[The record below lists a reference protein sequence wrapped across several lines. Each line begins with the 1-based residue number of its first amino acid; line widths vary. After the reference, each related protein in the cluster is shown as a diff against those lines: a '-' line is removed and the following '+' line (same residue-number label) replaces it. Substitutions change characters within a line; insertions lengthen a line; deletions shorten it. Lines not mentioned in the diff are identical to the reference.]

1 MFVLIVASMGMVMLQ
16 MHTSQARRQIQATDN
31 KRALYIAEAGLAE
44 AFMCIAQGKS
54 GNVGSEEL
62 PARYADGIYWVE
74 ATHGDNDEV
83 GLVSTGLCGAGRFAL
98 SLVLSKQAETISSLG
113 FYAEQ
118 DVVIGAG
125 SIIDGY
131 DSRLGALVDQ
141 LDPSLAF
148 SSTGSGAILGAG
160 GDIVVQGALDPSAQ
174 ETYVFGDAHA
184 GPTGVVSQEA
194 GTTVTGSTTPLP
206 FSAGLPDV
214 SAPDIATI
222 SAWPFGIGSG
232 SLSAGT
238 YHFRAAEVS
247 SRQTLRV
254 QGPAVLVFDELRI
267 KRGATLEIDSTEG
280 QVVIFV
286 EEYLELASGSTTR
299 NLTQDPQGLALVAN
313 GDSWKD
319 RDGDLLPDPPV
330 VFKPTGD
337 FHGYLYAPS
346 VELSL
351 GPDLHFI
358 GGLAALSLVLL
369 DGSRL
374 TFDLALEGGS
384 ITGSG
389 MPRLVA
395 WRIVELPDSD
405 LVRLREEPIRKLAEQ
420 GVTPLDSSVASADRW
435 VRMKYYDQS
444 GTPQAYSG
452 MQSGLDWSEAYK
464 IIGIMWDDDPVVGDE
479 GQTWEVPASL
489 SNGARSTRSSRSCGT
504 TTPSSG
510 TRGRRGRSPRASRSS
525 TATR

>member
-1 MFVLIVASMGMVMLQ
+1 MHTTHTSTLRRRSSASKRGNLLLVSIMFVLIVASMGMVMLQ
-16 MHTSQARRQIQATDN
+16 LHTSQARRQLQATDN

-54 GNVGSEEL
+54 GNVGSEAL

-74 ATHGDNDEV
+74 ATPGENDEI

-98 SLVLSKQAETISSLG
+98 SLVLTRQSETISSLG

-125 SIIDGY
+125 SIVDGY
-131 DSRLGALVDQ
+131 DSRVGSLVEQ
-141 LDPSLAF
+141 LDPSLPF
-148 SSTGSGAILGAG
+148 SSTGTGASLGAG
-160 GDIVVQGALDPSAQ
+160 GDIVLQASLDPAALQ
-174 ETYVFGDAHA
+174 TNIFGDAHA
-184 GPTGVVSQEA
+184 GPAGVVSQEA

-206 FSAGLPDV
+206 FSAGLPD
-214 SAPDIATI
+214 APAPVVETM

-232 SLSAGT
+232 TLAAGT
-238 YHFRAAEVS
+238 YRFVAAEVS

-267 KRGATLEIDSTEG
+267 KRGATLEIDSTNG

-286 EEYLELASGSTTR
+286 EDYLELAEGSTTR
-299 NLTQDPQGLALVAN
+299 NATADPQGFALVAN
-313 GDSWKD
+313 GDAWMD
-319 RDGDLLPDPPV
+319 RDGDRLPDPPV
-330 VFKPTGD
+330 VFSPMGE
-337 FHGYLYAPS
+337 FHGYLYTPS
-346 VELSL
+346 AELTL
-351 GPDLHFI
+351 GPKLHFI
-358 GGLAALSLVLL
+358 GGLAALSLTLL

-374 TFDLALEGGS
+374 TFDAALGGGS
-384 ITGSG
+384 ISGSG

-420 GVTPLDSSVASADRW
+420 GITPIESSVASADRW
-435 VRMKYYDQS
+435 VRMKYFDPS
-444 GTPQAYSG
+444 GNPQAYAG
-452 MQSGLDWSEAYK
+452 PQSGLDWTQVHK

-479 GQTWEVPASL
+479 GQVWEVPASL
-489 SNGARSTRSSRSCGT
+489 SKLDA
-504 TTPSSG
+504 
-510 TRGRRGRSPRASRSS
+510 
-525 TATR
+525 TATTR